1 MLTTAP
7 WLNFLVK
14 GNFNVVTA
22 EEGFK
27 SFFFFSED
35 PGHLKKEQRSSLEVS

>member
-27 SFFFFSED
+27 SFFFSED